1 MKFTNFLLTLF
12 LIAVISTQSQVNYVG
27 GNNPQT
33 IMNNPGLIM
42 KFLEQTTGKIQEAC
56 LQIPG
61 VGYAVLSLRQCQ
73 QSINNLLNSENQD
86 SFAKIIYF
94 KEYENPKT
102 NQLIFKSVMMF
113 KTFTS
118 TMFVGIESLYR
129 NPSFELLTY
138 ILDSDIKTIRLIMD
152 DDTIDPTGVFACGD
166 IKEIY
171 SRKVFKSLITVRV
184 GAPDKSQLIDRIQS
198 LRGAGGDN
206 HYYGHPR
213 DNVINKSNRQNNRG
227 IRKDRIEENQAP
239 HRRRTRNIVDRE
251 AKGMLN

>member
-1 MKFTNFLLTLF
+1 MKLTNFLYTLL
-12 LIAVISTQSQVNYVG
+12 LITPAITQSQVNYVG

-33 IMNNPGLIM
+33 IMNNPALIM

-61 VGYAVLSLRQCQ
+61 VGYAVLSIRQCQ
-73 QSINNLLNSENQD
+73 QSINTLLNSENQD

-102 NQLIFKSVMMF
+102 QQLIFKSVIMF

-118 TMFVGIESLYR
+118 TVFVGIESLYR
-129 NPSFELLTY
+129 DPSFEVLTY

-171 SRKVFKSLITVRV
+171 SKKVFKSLITVRV
-184 GAPDKSQLIDRIQS
+184 GGPDKSQLIDRIQK
-198 LRGAGGDN
+198 LRGGEEN
-206 HYYGHPR
+206 YYYGHPR

-227 IRKDRIEENQAP
+227 IRKDRVEENQAP
-239 HRRRTRNIVDRE
+239 RRRRFRNITDRE
-251 AKGMLN
+251 AKGMMN